1 LGRFISKIS
10 ENVSGRFWYIS
21 TVPEPGTLPASAP
34 HESPP
39 EEGREAAGSAQR
51 PAPATPMLRQ
61 YAEAKAQAKDALL
74 FFRLGDFYELF
85 YDDARIAAQALGI
98 ALTAR
103 SKGDD
108 RVPMAGVP
116 YHAARSY
123 IGKLVALGHKVA
135 VCDQLEAPGPGK
147 ALVRREIVRL
157 VTPGTLVDDD
167 GLDGREPLLLAALAP
182 ERPSARA
189 AEDPAGDRAGPRA
202 ALAFLDASTGELRAL
217 PPLAWEAAL
226 DELARAR
233 PREVLLPEELL
244 GTPLADAVR
253 RSSGAVRL
261 EGRSQPDP
269 AEAERR
275 LRRHLG
281 LGTLD
286 GFGFAG
292 EPLCAQAAAD
302 ALSYLQETQRS
313 AAQHVVRVSVER
325 PAEALW
331 IDPSAVRNLELF
343 RGPDGRRTGTL
354 LALLDRTHTAAG
366 GRMLA
371 RWLAA
376 PLLDL
381 VRIRGRQDAVEELA
395 QAAVLREDLSGAL
408 RGVLDIERLLG
419 RLAIGQGAP
428 RDLAGL
434 RASLVAMPALAARLA
449 SCKSGDLKRLAPQ
462 VDGLG
467 ALTSLLSRALADEV
481 PAGREPGFIRP
492 GYRAALDELTELAH
506 GGRAAIA
513 ALEAQEKAR
522 TGINSLKVRYNRVS
536 GFYIEVTKANL
547 HLVPADYQR
556 RSSTVGAERF
566 ATAALAEHESRVL
579 SAEERRSALEQEIF
593 EELKA
598 AVLTESGPLRA
609 CAEAAAQAD
618 VLLSLARVAADG
630 GWVRP
635 TVDDSELIEIAGGR
649 HPVVERA
656 LAQSGEGPF
665 VPNDLALDADRRLVV
680 LTGPNMAGKSTAMR
694 QVALIALLAQAGSF
708 VPAQRARIGLVDRL
722 FTRVG
727 AADDLARGQSTF
739 MVEMAECA
747 RILHQ
752 ATPRSLLLL
761 DEVGRGTSTFD
772 GLAIAWAVAE
782 HLHDRA
788 ARTLFATHY
797 HELCDLAREKPRAV
811 NLTMAVTEV
820 EGRVVF
826 LRKVVPG
833 AASRSYGIHV
843 AKLAGLPEAV
853 LVRAREILANL
864 EAQELDEAG
873 RPLLAVGEAG
883 AAPARKARRAQ
894 LGLFAP
900 ATPEVSSPPASDAPP
915 QASPV
920 PRPDPALSA
929 LAESLRALDLSRTT
943 PLEALLF
950 LNEAQKRF
958 K

>member
-1 LGRFISKIS
+1 
-10 ENVSGRFWYIS
+10 
-21 TVPEPGTLPASAP
+21 
-34 HESPP
+34 
-39 EEGREAAGSAQR
+39 
-51 PAPATPMLRQ
+51 MLRQ

-85 YDDARIAAQALGI
+85 YDDARIASQALGI

-116 YHAARSY
+116 YHAARGY

-135 VCDQLEAPGPGK
+135 ICDQLEAPGPGK

-182 ERPSARA
+182 ERPFTR
-189 AEDPAGDRAGPRA
+189 AEDPAGDLAGPRA
-202 ALAFLDASTGELRAL
+202 AIAFLDASTGELRAL

-253 RSSGAVRL
+253 KSSGAVRL
-261 EGRSQPDP
+261 EGRRQPDP

-281 LGTLD
+281 VGTLD

-302 ALSYLQETQRS
+302 ALAYLQETQRS
-313 AAQHVVRVSVER
+313 AAQHVVRLSVEQ
-325 PAEALW
+325 PAEAMW
-331 IDPSAVRNLELF
+331 IDPAAVRNLELF

-381 VRIRGRQDAVEELA
+381 VRIRARHDAVEELA
-395 QAAVLREDLSGAL
+395 QAAVLREDLSEAL

-434 RASLVAMPALAARLA
+434 RASLLAMPALAERLA
-449 SCKSGDLKRLAPQ
+449 ACKSGELKRLAPQ
-462 VDGLG
+462 VDRLG
-467 ALTSLLSRALADEV
+467 TLTSLLSHALADEV
-481 PAGREPGFIRP
+481 PVGREPGFIRP
-492 GYRAALDELTELAH
+492 GYRAPLDELTDLAQ

-579 SAEERRSALEQEIF
+579 SAEERRSALEQQIF
-593 EELKA
+593 DELKV
-598 AVLTESGPLRA
+598 AVLAESGPLRA

-635 TVDDSELIEIAGGR
+635 AVDDSDLIEIAGGR

-782 HLHDRA
+782 HLHDRG

-797 HELCDLAREKPRAV
+797 HELCDLVREKPRAV

-820 EGRVVF
+820 DGRVVF

-833 AASRSYGIHV
+833 AASR
-843 AKLAGLPEAV
+843 
-853 LVRAREILANL
+853 
-864 EAQELDEAG
+864 
-873 RPLLAVGEAG
+873 
-883 AAPARKARRAQ
+883 PARKARRAQ
-894 LGLFAP
+894 LGLFA
-900 ATPEVSSPPASDAPP
+900 APPAAGPTP
-915 QASPV
+915 QAPAAPLQAPSP
-920 PRPDPALSA
+920 PRPDPALFA
-929 LAESLRALDLSRTT
+929 LAESLRKLDLSRTT

-950 LNEAQKRF
+950 LHEAQKRF

>member
-1 LGRFISKIS
+1 M
-10 ENVSGRFWYIS
+10 
-21 TVPEPGTLPASAP
+21 PEPGTLAASAP
-34 HESPP
+34 PESPL
-39 EEGREAAGSAQR
+39 EEGREPAGSAQR
-51 PAPATPMLRQ
+51 SAPATPMLRQ

-116 YHAARSY
+116 YHAARGY
-123 IGKLVALGHKVA
+123 VGKLVALGHKVA
-135 VCDQLEAPGPGK
+135 ICDQLEAPGPGK

-182 ERPSARA
+182 ERPFARAEDSAR
-189 AEDPAGDRAGPRA
+189 DRTGPRA

-253 RSSGAVRL
+253 NSSGAARL

-281 LGTLD
+281 VGTLD

-302 ALSYLQETQRS
+302 ALAYLQETQRS
-313 AAQHVVRVSVER
+313 AAQHVVRLSIDQ
-325 PAEALW
+325 PAEAMW

-381 VRIRGRQDAVEELA
+381 VRIRARHDAVEELA
-395 QAAVLREDLSGAL
+395 QAAVLREDLSGSL

-434 RASLVAMPALAARLA
+434 RTSLLALPALAARLTA
-449 SCKSGDLKRLAPQ
+449 CKSHELRRLAPE

-467 ALTSLLSRALADEV
+467 ALTPLLSRALADEV

-492 GYRAALDELTELAH
+492 GYRAALDELTDLAH

-547 HLVPADYQR
+547 HLVPSDYQR

-579 SAEERRSALEQEIF
+579 SAEERRSALEQQIF
-593 EELKA
+593 DELKA
-598 AVLTESGPLRA
+598 AVLAESGPLRA

-618 VLLSLARVAADG
+618 VLLSLARVAADA

-635 TVDDSELIEIAGGR
+635 AVDDSELIEIVGGR

-665 VPNDLALDADRRLVV
+665 VPNDLTLDADRRLVV

-811 NLTMAVTEV
+811 NMTMAVTEV
-820 EGRVVF
+820 DGRVVF

-853 LVRAREILANL
+853 LARAREILANL

-883 AAPARKARRAQ
+883 AGPARKARRAQ

-900 ATPEVSSPPASDAPP
+900 PPAAVPSP
-915 QASPV
+915 QAPAAPLQPPSS

-929 LAESLRALDLSRTT
+929 LAESVRTLDLSRTT

-950 LNEAQKRF
+950 LHEAQKRL

>member
-1 LGRFISKIS
+1 
-10 ENVSGRFWYIS
+10 
-21 TVPEPGTLPASAP
+21 
-34 HESPP
+34 
-39 EEGREAAGSAQR
+39 
-51 PAPATPMLRQ
+51 
-61 YAEAKAQAKDALL
+61 
-74 FFRLGDFYELF
+74 
-85 YDDARIAAQALGI
+85 
-98 ALTAR
+98 
-103 SKGDD
+103 
-108 RVPMAGVP
+108 
-116 YHAARSY
+116 
-123 IGKLVALGHKVA
+123 
-135 VCDQLEAPGPGK
+135 
-147 ALVRREIVRL
+147 VRL
-157 VTPGTLVDDD
+157 
-167 GLDGREPLLLAALAP
+167 A
-182 ERPSARA
+182 
-189 AEDPAGDRAGPRA
+189 
-202 ALAFLDASTGELRAL
+202 
-217 PPLAWEAAL
+217 
-226 DELARAR
+226 
-233 PREVLLPEELL
+233 
-244 GTPLADAVR
+244 
-253 RSSGAVRL
+253 
-261 EGRSQPDP
+261 GRSQPDP

-281 LGTLD
+281 VGTLD

-302 ALSYLQETQRS
+302 ALAYLQETQRS
-313 AAQHVVRVSVER
+313 TAQHVVRLSVEQ

-381 VRIRGRQDAVEELA
+381 VRIRARHDAVEELG
-395 QAAVLREDLSGAL
+395 QAAVLREDLSEAL

-434 RASLVAMPALAARLA
+434 RTSLLAMPALAARLA
-449 SCKSGDLKRLAPQ
+449 ACKSGELKRLAPQ

-467 ALTSLLSRALADEV
+467 TLTSLLSRALADELPV
-481 PAGREPGFIRP
+481 GREPGFIRP
-492 GYRAALDELTELAH
+492 GYRAPLDELTDLAQ

-513 ALEAQEKAR
+513 ALESQEKAR

-579 SAEERRSALEQEIF
+579 SAEERRSALEQQIF
-593 EELKA
+593 DELKA

-694 QVALIALLAQAGSF
+694 QVALIAILAQAGSF

-727 AADDLARGQSTF
+727 AADDLARGQS
-739 MVEMAECA
+739 
-747 RILHQ
+747 
-752 ATPRSLLLL
+752 S
-761 DEVGRGTSTFD
+761 
-772 GLAIAWAVAE
+772 W
-782 HLHDRA
+782 
-788 ARTLFATHY
+788 
-797 HELCDLAREKPRAV
+797 
-811 NLTMAVTEV
+811 
-820 EGRVVF
+820 
-826 LRKVVPG
+826 
-833 AASRSYGIHV
+833 
-843 AKLAGLPEAV
+843 
-853 LVRAREILANL
+853 
-864 EAQELDEAG
+864 
-873 RPLLAVGEAG
+873 
-883 AAPARKARRAQ
+883 
-894 LGLFAP
+894 
-900 ATPEVSSPPASDAPP
+900 
-915 QASPV
+915 
-920 PRPDPALSA
+920 
-929 LAESLRALDLSRTT
+929 
-943 PLEALLF
+943 
-950 LNEAQKRF
+950 
-958 K
+958 